1 MKEFHL
7 TRTGDA
13 VVQEVLLVKAET
25 LVEAKKRWAEG
36 DFDDVV
42 SPIESGIL
50 GVDIHDEGWEEAK

>member
-25 LVEAKKRWAEG
+25 LEEAKKRWAEG